1 MFGNVIRMLKE
12 SLPDLLDQSAGAAIR
27 QELADAEVS
36 IQASPL

>member
-1 MFGNVIRMLKE
+1 MFINGIKMLE
-12 SLPDLLDQSAGAAIR
+12 ENLPDLLDQSAGAAIR